1 MNYQYSQ
8 EAQKRIS
15 ALGQA
20 TIVTFIEDVPLN
32 IRKDAYKILP
42 KVQGFRPNSPAEL
55 KEKQKRL
62 ITHLAHPQLSVQ
74 KTTDWVCFAYIWY
87 SWAKHKLGEDFPTGE
102 SIDSTSESGLAFF
115 LELKKLFPEAERE
128 IIEQLFMF
136 SCFPEHANTNKIF
149 THFKTAKVIE
159 RERMI
164 NGFSSRL
171 EQIEQSFNKLKNNT
185 LDAIKRLDN
194 FEPCFSSFND
204 SLEET
209 IRKSNSNSKEINL
222 LRDGLENNFKKIDF
236 VQGVVDSFFVS
247 ESDVKKEIT
256 EVSLQVSSLKM
267 DIHELSIN
275 IKELQEEKKDLMSI
289 KNIVTG
295 LLEREKQ
302 KENSLKVID
311 DLIAQV
317 TMLEGM
323 SLNQSNEADIKQTN
337 RLVEY
342 EVEGDL
348 VDISSVKEACNL
360 VAFNLKAV
368 GVIKSEVIARQII
381 ATFIAGQIVQF
392 SGSLA
397 NLIADAVAAAIGGP
411 IYHEWRVPI
420 GLIDGDKG
428 TDYIEKTIN
437 TSGCLILKGVNL
449 SAFEV
454 YGTEIRDIVI
464 RRQYGFLEF
473 GRLALIATWTKGPA
487 TFPDGG
493 TVTELGPLFDTDT
506 IKMRGVINKFPS
518 WKYGNLSE
526 KNWNTL
532 EGLEFDE
539 ALSKVDDLKE
549 ILREV
554 NFEGGNLWR
563 RLIVNYL
570 QILSAIPS
578 DVSKDD
584 LHFLLVSWIIPWARI
599 LGEPVVEITRIAERE
614 LVEQREISD

>member
-1 MNYQYSQ
+1 M
-8 EAQKRIS
+8 
-15 ALGQA
+15 GP
-20 TIVTFIEDVPLN
+20 PL
-32 IRKDAYKILP
+32 
-42 KVQGFRPNSPAEL
+42 
-55 KEKQKRL
+55 
-62 ITHLAHPQLSVQ
+62 
-74 KTTDWVCFAYIWY
+74 
-87 SWAKHKLGEDFPTGE
+87 
-102 SIDSTSESGLAFF
+102 
-115 LELKKLFPEAERE
+115 
-128 IIEQLFMF
+128 
-136 SCFPEHANTNKIF
+136 
-149 THFKTAKVIE
+149 
-159 RERMI
+159 
-164 NGFSSRL
+164 
-171 EQIEQSFNKLKNNT
+171 
-185 LDAIKRLDN
+185 
-194 FEPCFSSFND
+194 
-204 SLEET
+204 
-209 IRKSNSNSKEINL
+209 
-222 LRDGLENNFKKIDF
+222 
-236 VQGVVDSFFVS
+236 
-247 ESDVKKEIT
+247 
-256 EVSLQVSSLKM
+256 
-267 DIHELSIN
+267 
-275 IKELQEEKKDLMSI
+275 
-289 KNIVTG
+289 
-295 LLEREKQ
+295 
-302 KENSLKVID
+302 
-311 DLIAQV
+311 
-317 TMLEGM
+317 
-323 SLNQSNEADIKQTN
+323 TN

-454 YGTEIRDIVI
+454 YGAEIRDIVI

-506 IKMRGVINKFPS
+506 IKMRGVTSKFPS
-518 WKYGNLSE
+518 WKYGNLLE